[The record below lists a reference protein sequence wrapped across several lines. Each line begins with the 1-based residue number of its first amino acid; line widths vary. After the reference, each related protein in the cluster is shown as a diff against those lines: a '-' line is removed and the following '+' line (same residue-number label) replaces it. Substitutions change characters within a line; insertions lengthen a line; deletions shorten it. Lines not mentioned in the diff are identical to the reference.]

1 MSSQRRATTES
12 PLSTGDETTEPTAPR
27 RKKKS
32 PWRYVRRTLFVLVV
46 LALVIPAAGFA
57 FAYSRAVVPQPS
69 DMRTNQVAT
78 IFASDG
84 TTVVAKVVPPDGNRT
99 EVPLDAVPVH
109 VRDAVFAAEDQN
121 FYDNPGFSIS
131 GFIRAARDNV
141 LGREDAGGGSTITQQ
156 YVKNVLVGRRP
167 HRRTKARG
175 VGHRV
180 EDGAGVDQGR
190 DPCRLPEHH
199 LLRARCLRHRRR
211 LQRLLR

>member
-1 MSSQRRATTES
+1 MSSQRRTIDGS
-12 PLSTGDETTEPTAPR
+12 PLSPGDETVEPAPPH
-27 RKKKS
+27 KKKS

-57 FAYSRAVVPQPS
+57 FAYSRAVVPHPS

-84 TTVVAKVVPPDGNRT
+84 TSVIAKVVPPNGNRT
-99 EVPLDAVPVH
+99 EVPLEAVPVH

-156 YVKNVLVGRRP
+156 YVKNVLVGAD
-167 HRRTKARG
+167 RT
-175 VGHRV
+175 V
-180 EDGAGVDQGR
+180 ER
-190 DPCRLPEHH
+190 K
-199 LLRARCLRHRRR
+199 LRNWSSRRR
-211 LQRLLR
+211 WRGSGPRTRSLPPT